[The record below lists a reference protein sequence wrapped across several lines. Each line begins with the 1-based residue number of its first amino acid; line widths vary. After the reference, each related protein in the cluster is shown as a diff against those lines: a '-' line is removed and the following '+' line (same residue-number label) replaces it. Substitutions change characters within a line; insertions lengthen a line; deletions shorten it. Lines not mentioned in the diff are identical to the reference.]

1 MFKVFSLCVA
11 AALAAVI
18 GTATIS
24 RRRKRR
30 ALRNLPAPPSPSFIT
45 GNLLDLYTE
54 GALPLHAKLTEQYG
68 GVIKYDALFKD
79 VQLWISDPLAIQH
92 IVQRDQHMFE
102 ETDFFIAACRQMVGP
117 GILSST
123 GLAHRRQRKIFSSVF
138 STANLRNLVPVF
150 RTLSLEVCAVLK
162 KMIEDDRE
170 RDIDVL
176 DWGSRIAF
184 EAVCQATVGHSFDAI
199 HDPVGHPYC
208 RALKDF
214 VPALATLAPFSALTA
229 TNVHK
234 LPDSILHVLGRLT
247 PHPGL
252 HKLMDVSNVMHS
264 TAKGIW
270 EEKDRKLAQGDA
282 AVVEQIGQGKDL
294 LSVLWKANKAASKE
308 DRLSEEEII
317 AQIGTMIFAGTDT
330 TSGALARTFDLL
342 GQHPDVQDKLREEVK
357 GWENMSYEE
366 IIALPYID
374 AVCRETL
381 RLYAPAQI
389 VPRVVKGDVV
399 VPLSKPITGVDG
411 NAIESL
417 FLPQGLE
424 FFVHVAGSN
433 TNPDIWGADAHVWR
447 PERWFEPLP
456 ESVAAAHLP
465 AVFGKGVMTFYGGGR
480 ACIGMQFSQLEMKM
494 VIAALTSAFRFEPS
508 QKEEVEWRFANI
520 IAPSV
525 KGAPERSPK
534 LPMKLSV
541 V

>member
-1 MFKVFSLCVA
+1 MFKIFSLCVA

-54 GALPLHAKLTEQYG
+54 GALPLHTKLTEKYG
-68 GVIKYDALFKD
+68 GVIKYDGLFKD
-79 VQLWISDPLAIQH
+79 VQLWISDPLAIHH

-102 ETDFFIAACRQMVGP
+102 ETDFFLAATSKMFGP

-138 STANLRNLVPVF
+138 STANLRDLVPLF
-150 RTLSLEVCAVLK
+150 RTLTLEVRGILK
-162 KMIEDDRE
+162 KMVEDDRE
-170 RDIDVL
+170 KDVDVL
-176 DWGSRIAF
+176 DWSGRVAF
-184 EAVCQATVGHSFDAI
+184 EAVCQAAVGHSFNAI
-199 HDPVGHPYC
+199 KDPNGHPYC

-214 VPALATLAPFSALTA
+214 VPAFATLAPFSALTA
-229 TNVHK
+229 TNVHQ
-234 LPDSILHVLGRLT
+234 LPGPILQVLGRLT

-252 HKLMDVSNVMHS
+252 HKLMDVSNVMHT
-264 TAKGIW
+264 TAKSIW
-270 EEKDRKLAQGDA
+270 EDKDRKLAQGDS
-282 AVVEQIGQGKDL
+282 AVVEQIGNGKDL
-294 LSVLWKANKAASKE
+294 LSVLWRANKAASKE

-317 AQIGTMIFAGTDT
+317 AQIGIMIFAGTDT
-330 TSGALARTFDLL
+330 TSSGLARTFDLL
-342 GQHPDVQDKLREEVK
+342 SQRPEVQDRLREELK
-357 GWENMSYEE
+357 GWENWSYDE
-366 IIALPYID
+366 IISHPYLD

-389 VPRVVKGDVV
+389 VPRVVKDDIV
-399 VPLSKPITGVDG
+399 VPLSKPIIGVDG
-411 NAIESL
+411 NLIESL
-417 FLPQGLE
+417 FLPKGLD

-433 TNPDIWGADAHVWR
+433 TNPEIWGPDAQVWR
-447 PERWFEPLP
+447 PERWLEPTP
-456 ESVAAAHLP
+456 DSVTDAHLP

-494 VIAALTSAFRFEPS
+494 VVAALVSTFRFQPS
-508 QKEEVEWRFANI
+508 EKEEVEWRFGNI

-534 LPMKLSV
+534 LPMKLSII
-541 V
+541 